1 MDYDAVALLISC
13 LLLFAYYLNLERRS
27 RRTPGSSVHALNA
40 KVREQWISMVMG
52 KDNME
57 ILAVQT
63 LRNSV
68 MAANFMASTSI
79 LLIIGTLNISEKIG
93 QWSLQWHSHELA
105 HSFSAELWKIKL
117 GLLLLDFSIAFF
129 CFSMAIR
136 FYNHVGYMVNLGS
149 GSSSDLDLCKQTCA
163 YLNRAGSYYTYG
175 TRTFFLSLP
184 IILWFFGPYFMIL
197 ATVIL
202 IAGLGMLDKV
212 PK

>member
-1 MDYDAVALLISC
+1 MDHDIFAFLTSC
-13 LLLFAYYLNLERRS
+13 LLLLGYYLYLARRS
-27 RRTPGSSVHALNA
+27 RRVPGSSVHVVNA
-40 KVREQWISMVMG
+40 QVREQWIAMVMR
-52 KDNME
+52 KNNME

-93 QWSLQWHSHELA
+93 QWSLQWYFYGPSND
-105 HSFSAELWKIKL
+105 FSSELWKIKL

-136 FYNHVGYMVNLGS
+136 FYNHVGYMVNLGCEDA
-149 GSSSDLDLCKQTCA
+149 GLDLCKQACA
-163 YLNRAGSYYTYG
+163 YLNRAGSYYTFG

-184 IILWFFGPYFMIL
+184 IILWFIGPYFLIL
-197 ATVIL
+197 ATVVL
-202 IAGLGMLDKV
+202 IAGLAKLDKM
-212 PK
+212 PN